1 MLVIK
6 FLSTIFPPSLIY
18 FPGPILPEILA
29 PSGSFPLASLWNQY
43 KVFPLQEHHLCCF
56 RLCSMHI
63 LRPSSHRPSGCS
75 EMCRHFFLPLKTLW
89 TYPILEPGNNL
100 NLGCSAILWYTLF
113 NLKSNPFI
121 LKYNPLGYLYV
132 VIFHWLSHT
141 CTNLRASSSSQ
152 GIPRLR
158 EN

>member
-1 MLVIK
+1 
-6 FLSTIFPPSLIY
+6 
-18 FPGPILPEILA
+18 
-29 PSGSFPLASLWNQY
+29 
-43 KVFPLQEHHLCCF
+43 
-56 RLCSMHI
+56 MHI
-63 LRPSSHRPSGCS
+63 LGPSSHRPSGCS

-100 NLGCSAILWYTLF
+100 ILGCSAILWYTLF

-158 EN
+158 KLTVKGNLRSTQWFPARGGNTSYCGEHFETLEGIFGGHNIWMCYQHLVPEG